1 MMLCGSPEDCGHAEA
16 LPASTNLTV
25 FNINQ
30 LIYSKYLSMNRKFR
44 KTALLMSAMAL
55 LGLGYSSNAYA
66 AGDVQNVQQATKKIT
81 GTVVDAMGPVIGASI
96 MEKGT
101 TNGTVTDFDG
111 NFSLNVKPGATI
123 VVSFIG
129 FKTQEIAVGNQSTF
143 NIKMED
149 DNAVLDEVVVV
160 GYGVQKK
167 KLVTGATVEV
177 KGEDI
182 TKLNTTQVL
191 GALQSQSPGVSIQAN
206 SGQPGDGFKIAIR
219 GAGTNGDTKPLYV
232 IDGVAGGDI
241 NNLNPADIERIDV
254 LKDAASCA
262 IYGSAAANGVI
273 LVTTKQGKEGKVS
286 INYDGNI
293 GWSNIYRLP
302 QLLTAGQYMQVMDM
316 VRFNAGEG
324 SRDWSQYFKGQ
335 EALLAAYKDGSN
347 AGTDWV
353 EALRNKNAVTTS
365 HSLNIAGGS
374 DKSKFSIGTGYQ
386 YQDGAFG
393 GEYAKS
399 DYRRFTLRVNSDHVV
414 LKSAKGDFDVIK
426 VGENIYYSHKQN
438 QGIQIGNQYSNV
450 LSTALRANPLIP
462 IYNDKGG
469 YFGYDDLK
477 NMGMFNYTSYASN
490 PILGLINSQSANNK
504 SISYSLNAVGFV
516 EVQPIKGLTYRGQIS
531 YNQSSWTWRAY
542 LPVYKINDQGDMR
555 TTDQAHNQVG
565 TGWGWNTTNT
575 INYKFDIQ
583 DHHFDV
589 LAGTEYS
596 ESRPDFG
603 FTLNAT
609 ASDAITADLKHAYM
623 SLMKNNT
630 QATVSGY
637 PYGDSRGMSY
647 FGRLNYDYAEK
658 YMFTAIFRAD
668 GSSVFAPG
676 HRWGYFPSFSAGWV
690 ISNEKFMAKTADW
703 LSFLKLRAGWG
714 QNGNKNIGAFQY
726 EAAFAYDAYSMYSFN
741 NAKDVPTKGA
751 SLSRLANE
759 DLTWET
765 SEQLDL
771 GFDARFLG
779 GRLGV
784 VFDWY
789 KKTTKDLLLQVPVSP
804 TTGFSSQLK
813 NAGTVQNTG
822 VEFAINWR
830 DQIGKDFEYN
840 VSYNI
845 AYNKNKVTEVNSS
858 QKYNNGGNDL
868 LAQGTGQMARFE
880 EGEPIGYF
888 WGYKTAGPIQNAADL
903 AAYTASLK
911 DGDAANSLQGS
922 DLKVGDLKFVDVNGD
937 GIITAADKTNL
948 GDPNPDVTMGITLGA
963 NYKGFDLN
971 VTGYAALGQQ
981 VARSYRKFT
990 DGEYE
995 NYTTEVFDYWVG
1007 EGTSDKFPLLATMNR
1022 GVNWQSISDLYIE
1035 DAGYFRLQN
1044 LTLGYDFNKIWKQ
1057 SPFQQ
1062 LRLYV
1067 AAQNLFT
1074 ITKYKG
1080 MDPENGMALNGNEPW
1095 VTGVDVGNY
1104 PQPRTYMVGVNIKF

>member
-1 MMLCGSPEDCGHAEA
+1 MLCGSPEDCGHGEA

-143 NIKMED
+143 NITMED
-149 DNAVLDEVVVV
+149 DNAVLEEVVVV

-191 GALQSQSPGVSIQAN
+191 GALQSQSPGVSIQAV
-206 SGQPGDGFKIAIR
+206 SGQPGDGFKVAIR

-324 SRDWSQYFKGQ
+324 TRDWSQYFKGQ

-399 DYRRFTLRVNSDHVV
+399 DYRRFTLRVNSDHVI
-414 LKSAKGDFDVIK
+414 LKSSKGDFDVIK

-603 FTLNAT
+603 FTLNAQ

-868 LAQGTGQMARFE
+868 LAQGTGSMARFE

-971 VTGYAALGQQ
+971 ITGYAALGQQ

>member
-1 MMLCGSPEDCGHAEA
+1 M
-16 LPASTNLTV
+16 
-25 FNINQ
+25 NQ
-30 LIYSKYLSMNRKFR
+30 NFR
-44 KTALLMSAMAL
+44 KTALMAGACAI
-55 LGLGYSSNAYA
+55 LGLAYSPSVYA
-66 AGDVQNVQQATKKIT
+66 DAAVNTVQSVQQTKKVT
-81 GTVVDAMGPVIGASI
+81 GTVMDAMGPVIGASI
-96 MEKGT
+96 LEKGT
-101 TNGTVTDFDG
+101 SNGTVTDIDG
-111 NFSLNVKPGATI
+111 NFSLNVKPGATLVI
-123 VVSFIG
+123 SYIG
-129 FKTQEIAVGNQSTF
+129 FETQEIAVGNQSTI
-143 NIKMED
+143 NVTMKED
-149 DNAVLDEVVVV
+149 DTTLEEVVVV

-232 IDGVAGGDI
+232 IDGVSGGDI

-286 INYDGNI
+286 VNYDGNI
-293 GWSNIYRLP
+293 GWANIYRLP
-302 QLLTAGQYMQVMDM
+302 QLLTAGQYMQVMDL
-316 VRFNAGEG
+316 VRFQTGEG
-324 SRDWSQYFKGQ
+324 TRDWSQYFQGQ
-335 EALLAAYKDGSN
+335 EALLEAYKNGTN
-347 AGTDWV
+347 PGTDWV
-353 EALRNKNAVTTS
+353 DALRNKNAVTTS

-374 DKSKFSIGTGYQ
+374 DRSKFSIGVGYQ

-393 GEYAKS
+393 GEFAKS
-399 DYRRFTLRVNSDHVV
+399 DYRRFTMRVNSDHVV
-414 LKSAKGDFDVIK
+414 LRSANKDFDVIK
-426 VGENIYYSHKQN
+426 VGENIYYSHKQS

-450 LSTALRANPLIP
+450 LSTALRGNPLIP
-462 IYNDKGG
+462 IYNADGG
-469 YFGYDDLK
+469 YFGYNDLK

-490 PILGLINSQSANNK
+490 PVLGLINSQSANNK
-504 SISYSLNAVGFV
+504 SVSYGLNATGFV
-516 EVQPIKGLTYRGQIS
+516 EIQPIKGLIYRGQIN
-531 YNQSSWTWRAY
+531 YNQSSWTWRCY

-555 TTDQAHNQVG
+555 TTDQATNQVG
-565 TGWGWNTTNT
+565 TGWGWGTTNT
-575 INYKFDIQ
+575 LNYKFDLS
-583 DHHFDV
+583 DHHFDI
-589 LAGTEYS
+589 LLGTEYG
-596 ESRPDFG
+596 ESRPGNG

-609 ASDAITADLKHAYM
+609 ASDAIVGDVAHAYM

-630 QATVSGY
+630 QATVTGL

-647 FGRLNYDYAEK
+647 FGRLNYDFAEK

-690 ISNEKFMAKTADW
+690 ISNESFMQSTSSW
-703 LSFLKLRAGWG
+703 LDFLKLRAGWG
-714 QNGNKNIGAFQY
+714 QNGNKSIGAFQY
-726 EAAFAYDAYSMYSFN
+726 EAAFAYDAYSMYSFG
-741 NAKDVPTKGA
+741 NAKDTPTKGA

-759 DLTWET
+759 ELTWET
-765 SEQLDL
+765 SEQLDF
-771 GFDARFLG
+771 GFDANFLNS
-779 GRLGV
+779 RLRV

-789 KKTTKDLLLQVPVSP
+789 QKTTKDLLLQVPVSP
-804 TTGFSSQLK
+804 TTGFSTQLK
-813 NAGTVQNTG
+813 NAGTVRNTG
-822 VEFAINWR
+822 IEVALNWH
-830 DQIGKDFEYN
+830 DKIGKDFD
-840 VSYNI
+840 YNI
-845 AYNKNKVTEVNSS
+845 GYNFAYNKNKVTEVNSS
-858 QKYNNGGNDL
+858 QKYNNGGSDL
-868 LAQGTGQMARFE
+868 LAQGTGYMARFE
-880 EGEPIGYF
+880 EGQPIGYF
-888 WGYKTAGPIQNAADL
+888 WGYKTDGPIQNAADL
-903 AAYTASLK
+903 AAYTATLK
-911 DGDAANSLQGS
+911 DGNAANSLQGS
-922 DLKVGDLKFVDVNGD
+922 DLKVGDLKFVDTNGD
-937 GIITAADKTNL
+937 GIIDASDKTNL

-963 NYKGFDLN
+963 NYKGFDIN
-971 VTGYAALGQQ
+971 ITGYAALGQQ

-995 NYTTEVFDYWVG
+995 NYTTEVFDYWTG
-1007 EGTSDKFPLLATMNR
+1007 EGTSSKFPLLAAMNR
-1022 GVNWQSISDLYIE
+1022 GVNWQSISDLYVE

-1044 LTLGYDFNKIWKQ
+1044 LTIGYDFNHIWKN

-1062 LRLYV
+1062 LRLYF

>member
-1 MMLCGSPEDCGHAEA
+1 
-16 LPASTNLTV
+16 
-25 FNINQ
+25 
-30 LIYSKYLSMNRKFR
+30 MNRKFR

-143 NIKMED
+143 NITMED
-149 DNAVLDEVVVV
+149 DNAVLEEVVVV

-219 GAGTNGDTKPLYV
+219 GAGTNGDTRPLYV

-353 EALRNKNAVTTS
+353 EALRNKNAITTS

-399 DYRRFTLRVNSDHVV
+399 DYRRFTLRVNSDHVI
-414 LKSAKGDFDVIK
+414 LKSSKGDFDVIK

-462 IYNDKGG
+462 IYNSDGG
-469 YFGYDDLK
+469 FFGYDDLK

-555 TTDQAHNQVG
+555 TTDQATNQIG

-575 INYKFDIQ
+575 INYKFDVQ
-583 DHHFDV
+583 DHHFDL
-589 LAGTEYS
+589 LAGTEYG

-603 FTLNAT
+603 FSMSAT

-630 QATVSGY
+630 QATVSGN

-714 QNGNKNIGAFQY
+714 QNGNKSIGAFQY
-726 EAAFAYDAYSMYSFN
+726 EAAFAYDAFSMYSFGN
-741 NAKDVPTKGA
+741 TKDVPTKGA

-765 SEQLDL
+765 SEQLDF

-868 LAQGTGQMARFE
+868 LAQGTGYMARFE

-911 DGDAANSLQGS
+911 DGDAANSLQGT

-995 NYTTEVFDYWVG
+995 NYSTEVFDYWVG

-1044 LTLGYDFNKIWKQ
+1044 LTLGYDFTKLWKQ
-1057 SPFQQ
+1057 APFQQ

>member
-1 MMLCGSPEDCGHAEA
+1 MD
-16 LPASTNLTV
+16 
-25 FNINQ
+25 Q
-30 LIYSKYLSMNRKFR
+30 KFR
-44 KTALLMSAMAL
+44 KTALLTGVCAIAGLLWAPQAMAESAV
-55 LGLGYSSNAYA
+55 SS
-66 AGDVQNVQQATKKIT
+66 VQSVQQTKKVS

-96 MEKGT
+96 LEKGT
-101 TNGTVTDFDG
+101 SNGTVTDIDG
-111 NFSLNVKPGATI
+111 NFSLNVQPGATLVI
-123 VVSFIG
+123 SYIG
-129 FKTQEIAVGNQSTF
+129 FLTQEIAVGNQSTI
-143 NIKMED
+143 NVTMKED
-149 DNAVLDEVVVV
+149 DTQLEEVVVV

-232 IDGVAGGDI
+232 IDGVSGGDI

-286 INYDGNI
+286 VNYDGNI
-293 GWSNIYRLP
+293 GWANIYRLP
-302 QLLTAGQYMQVMDM
+302 QLLTAGQYMQVMDL
-316 VRFNAGEG
+316 VRFQTGEG
-324 SRDWSQYFKGQ
+324 SRDWSQYFQGQ
-335 EALLAAYKDGSN
+335 EALLEAYKNGTN
-347 AGTDWV
+347 PGTDWV
-353 EALRNKNAVTTS
+353 DALRNKNAVTTS

-374 DKSKFSIGTGYQ
+374 DRSKFSIGVGYQ

-393 GEYAKS
+393 GEFAKS
-399 DYRRFTLRVNSDHVV
+399 DYRRFTMRVNSDHVV
-414 LKSAKGDFDVIK
+414 LRSANNDFDVIK

-450 LSTALRANPLIP
+450 LSTALRGNPLIP
-462 IYNDKGG
+462 IYNANGD
-469 YFGYDDLK
+469 YFGYNDLK
-477 NMGMFNYTSYASN
+477 NMGIFNYTSYASN
-490 PILGLINSQSANNK
+490 PVLGLVNSQSANNK
-504 SISYSLNAVGFV
+504 SVSYGLNATGFV
-516 EVQPIKGLTYRGQIS
+516 EIQPIKGLIYRGQIN
-531 YNQSSWTWRAY
+531 YNQSSWTWRCY
-542 LPVYKINDQGDMR
+542 LPTYKINDQGDMR
-555 TTDQAHNQVG
+555 TTDQATNQVG
-565 TGWGWNTTNT
+565 TGWGWGTTNT
-575 INYKFDIQ
+575 LNYKFDLSG
-583 DHHFDV
+583 HHFDV
-589 LAGTEYS
+589 LLGTEYG
-596 ESRPDFG
+596 ESRPGNG

-609 ASDAITADLKHAYM
+609 ASDAITADLAHAYM

-647 FGRLNYDYAEK
+647 FGRLNYDFAEK

-690 ISNEKFMAKTADW
+690 ISNEKFMQNTSSW
-703 LSFLKLRAGWG
+703 LDFLKLRAGWG
-714 QNGNKNIGAFQY
+714 QNGNKSIGAFQY
-726 EAAFAYDAYSMYSFN
+726 EAAFAYDAYSMYSFG
-741 NAKDVPTKGA
+741 NAKDTPTKGA

-759 DLTWET
+759 ELTWET
-765 SEQLDL
+765 SEQLDF
-771 GFDARFLG
+771 GFDANFLNS
-779 GRLGV
+779 RLRV

-789 KKTTKDLLLQVPVSP
+789 QKTTKDLLLQVPVSP

-813 NAGTVQNTG
+813 NAGTVRNTG
-822 VEFAINWR
+822 IEVAFNWH
-830 DQIGKDFEYN
+830 DKIGKDFD
-840 VSYNI
+840 YNI
-845 AYNKNKVTEVNSS
+845 GYNFAYNKNKVTEVNSS

-868 LAQGTGQMARFE
+868 LAQGTGYMARFE

-888 WGYKTAGPIQNAADL
+888 WGYKTDGPIQNEAEL
-903 AAYTASLK
+903 AAYKATLLN
-911 DGDAANSLQGS
+911 GDAANSLQGS
-922 DLKVGDLKFVDVNGD
+922 DLKVGDLRFVDTNGD
-937 GIITAADKTNL
+937 GIIDASDKTNL

-963 NYKGFDLN
+963 SYKGFDIN

-995 NYTTEVFDYWVG
+995 NYTTEVFDYWTG
-1007 EGTSDKFPLLATMNR
+1007 EGTSTKFPLLAAMNR
-1022 GVNWQSISDLYIE
+1022 GVNWQSISDLYVE

-1044 LTLGYDFNKIWKQ
+1044 LTIGYDFNHSWKN

-1062 LRLYV
+1062 LRLYF

-1074 ITKYKG
+1074 IT
-1080 MDPENGMALNGNEPW
+1080 
-1095 VTGVDVGNY
+1095 NY
-1104 PQPRTYMVGVNIKF
+1104 

>member
-1 MMLCGSPEDCGHAEA
+1 MD
-16 LPASTNLTV
+16 
-25 FNINQ
+25 Q
-30 LIYSKYLSMNRKFR
+30 KFR
-44 KTALLMSAMAL
+44 KTALLTGVCAIAGLLWAPQAMAESAV
-55 LGLGYSSNAYA
+55 SS
-66 AGDVQNVQQATKKIT
+66 VQSVQQTKKVS

-96 MEKGT
+96 LEKGT
-101 TNGTVTDFDG
+101 SNGTVTDIDG
-111 NFSLNVKPGATI
+111 NFSLNVQPGATLVI
-123 VVSFIG
+123 SYIG
-129 FKTQEIAVGNQSTF
+129 FLTQEIAVGNQSTI
-143 NIKMED
+143 NVTMKED
-149 DNAVLDEVVVV
+149 DTQLEEVVVV

-232 IDGVAGGDI
+232 IDGVSGGDI

-286 INYDGNI
+286 VNYDGNI
-293 GWSNIYRLP
+293 GWANIYRLP
-302 QLLTAGQYMQVMDM
+302 QLLTAGQYMQVMDL
-316 VRFNAGEG
+316 VRFQTGE
-324 SRDWSQYFKGQ
+324 STRDWSQYFKGQ
-335 EALLAAYKDGSN
+335 EALLEAYKNGTN
-347 AGTDWV
+347 PGTDWV
-353 EALRNKNAVTTS
+353 DALRNKNAVTTS

-374 DKSKFSIGTGYQ
+374 DRSKFSIGVGYQ

-393 GEYAKS
+393 GEFAKS
-399 DYRRFTLRVNSDHVV
+399 DYRRFTMRVNSDHVV
-414 LKSAKGDFDVIK
+414 LRSANNDFDVIK

-450 LSTALRANPLIP
+450 LSTALRGNPLIP
-462 IYNDKGG
+462 IYNANGD
-469 YFGYDDLK
+469 YFGYNDLK
-477 NMGMFNYTSYASN
+477 NMGIFNYTSYASN
-490 PILGLINSQSANNK
+490 PVLGLVNSQSANNK
-504 SISYSLNAVGFV
+504 SVSYGLNATGFV
-516 EVQPIKGLTYRGQIS
+516 EIQPIKGLIYRGQIN
-531 YNQSSWTWRAY
+531 YNQSSWTWRCY
-542 LPVYKINDQGDMR
+542 LPTYKINDQGDMR
-555 TTDQAHNQVG
+555 TTDQATNQVG
-565 TGWGWNTTNT
+565 TGWGWGTTNT
-575 INYKFDIQ
+575 LNYKFDLSG
-583 DHHFDV
+583 HHFDV
-589 LAGTEYS
+589 LLGTEYG
-596 ESRPDFG
+596 ESRPGNG

-609 ASDAITADLKHAYM
+609 ASDAITADLAHAYM

-647 FGRLNYDYAEK
+647 FGRLNYDFAEK

-690 ISNEKFMAKTADW
+690 ISNEKFMQSTSSW
-703 LSFLKLRAGWG
+703 LDFLKLRAGWG
-714 QNGNKNIGAFQY
+714 QNGNKSIGAFQY
-726 EAAFAYDAYSMYSFN
+726 EAAFAYDAYSMYSFG
-741 NAKDVPTKGA
+741 NAKDTPTKGA

-759 DLTWET
+759 ELTWET
-765 SEQLDL
+765 SEQLDF
-771 GFDARFLG
+771 GFDANFLNS
-779 GRLGV
+779 RLRV

-789 KKTTKDLLLQVPVSP
+789 QKTTKDLLLQVPVSP

-813 NAGTVQNTG
+813 NAGTVRNTG
-822 VEFAINWR
+822 IEVALNWH
-830 DQIGKDFEYN
+830 DKIGKDFD
-840 VSYNI
+840 YNI
-845 AYNKNKVTEVNSS
+845 GYNFAYNKNKVTEVNSS

-868 LAQGTGQMARFE
+868 LAQGTGYMARFE

-888 WGYKTAGPIQNAADL
+888 WGYKTDGPIQNEAEL
-903 AAYTASLK
+903 AAYKATLLN
-911 DGDAANSLQGS
+911 GDAANSLQGS
-922 DLKVGDLKFVDVNGD
+922 DLKVGDLRFVDTNGD
-937 GIITAADKTNL
+937 GIIDASDKTNL

-963 NYKGFDLN
+963 SYKGFDIN

-995 NYTTEVFDYWVG
+995 NYTTEVFDYWTG
-1007 EGTSDKFPLLATMNR
+1007 EGTSTKFPLLAAMNR
-1022 GVNWQSISDLYIE
+1022 GVNWQSISDLYVE

-1044 LTLGYDFNKIWKQ
+1044 LTIGYDFNHLWKN

-1062 LRLYV
+1062 LRLYF

>member
-1 MMLCGSPEDCGHAEA
+1 M
-16 LPASTNLTV
+16 
-25 FNINQ
+25 NQ
-30 LIYSKYLSMNRKFR
+30 NFR
-44 KTALLMSAMAL
+44 KTALMAGACAI
-55 LGLGYSSNAYA
+55 LGLAYSPSVYA
-66 AGDVQNVQQATKKIT
+66 DAAVNTVQSVQQSKKVT
-81 GTVVDAMGPVIGASI
+81 GTVKDAMGPVIGASI
-96 MEKGT
+96 LEKGT
-101 TNGTVTDFDG
+101 SNGTVTDIDG
-111 NFSLNVKPGATI
+111 NFSLNVQPGATLVI
-123 VVSFIG
+123 SYIG
-129 FKTQEIAVGNQSTF
+129 FETQEIAVGNQSSINVTM
-143 NIKMED
+143 KED
-149 DNAVLDEVVVV
+149 DTTLEEVVVV

-232 IDGVAGGDI
+232 IDGVSGGDI

-286 INYDGNI
+286 VNYDGNI
-293 GWSNIYRLP
+293 GWANIYRLP
-302 QLLTAGQYMQVMDM
+302 QLLTAGQYMQVMDL
-316 VRFNAGEG
+316 VRFQTGEG
-324 SRDWSQYFKGQ
+324 TRDWSQYFQGQ
-335 EALLAAYKDGSN
+335 EALLEAYKNGSN
-347 AGTDWV
+347 PGTDWV
-353 EALRNKNAVTTS
+353 DVLRNKNAVTTS

-374 DKSKFSIGTGYQ
+374 DRSKFSIGVGYQ

-393 GEYAKS
+393 GEFAKS
-399 DYRRFTLRVNSDHVV
+399 DYRRFTMRVNSDHVV
-414 LKSAKGDFDVIK
+414 LRSANKDFDVVK
-426 VGENIYYSHKQN
+426 VGENIYYSHKQS

-450 LSTALRANPLIP
+450 LSTALRGNPLIP
-462 IYNDKGG
+462 IYNADGG
-469 YFGYDDLK
+469 YFGYNDLK

-490 PILGLINSQSANNK
+490 PVLGLINSQSANNK
-504 SISYSLNAVGFV
+504 SVSYGLNATGFV
-516 EVQPIKGLTYRGQIS
+516 EIQPIKGLIYRGQIN
-531 YNQSSWTWRAY
+531 YNQSSWTWRCY

-555 TTDQAHNQVG
+555 TTDQATNQVG
-565 TGWGWNTTNT
+565 TGWGWGTTNT
-575 INYKFDIQ
+575 LNYKFDLS
-583 DHHFDV
+583 DHHFDI
-589 LAGTEYS
+589 LLGTEYG
-596 ESRPDFG
+596 ESRPGNG

-609 ASDAITADLKHAYM
+609 ASDAIVGDLAHAYM

-630 QATVSGY
+630 QATVTGL

-647 FGRLNYDYAEK
+647 FGRLNYDFAEK

-690 ISNEKFMAKTADW
+690 ISNESFMQSTSSW
-703 LSFLKLRAGWG
+703 LDFLKLRAGWG
-714 QNGNKNIGAFQY
+714 QNGNKSIGAFQY
-726 EAAFAYDAYSMYSFN
+726 EAAFAYDAYSMYSFG
-741 NAKDVPTKGA
+741 NAKDTPTKGA

-759 DLTWET
+759 ELTWET
-765 SEQLDL
+765 SEQLDF
-771 GFDARFLG
+771 GFDANFLNS
-779 GRLGV
+779 RLRV

-789 KKTTKDLLLQVPVSP
+789 QKTTKDLLLQVPVSP
-804 TTGFSSQLK
+804 TTGFSTQLK
-813 NAGTVQNTG
+813 NAGTVRNTG
-822 VEFAINWR
+822 IEVALNWH
-830 DQIGKDFEYN
+830 DKIGKDFD
-840 VSYNI
+840 YNI
-845 AYNKNKVTEVNSS
+845 GYNFAYNKNKVTEVNSS
-858 QKYNNGGNDL
+858 QKYNNGGSDL
-868 LAQGTGQMARFE
+868 LAQGTGYMARFE
-880 EGEPIGYF
+880 EGQPIGYF
-888 WGYKTAGPIQNAADL
+888 WGYKTDGPIQNAADL
-903 AAYTASLK
+903 AAYTATLK
-911 DGDAANSLQGS
+911 DGNAANSLQGS
-922 DLKVGDLKFVDVNGD
+922 DLKVGDLKFVDTNGD
-937 GIITAADKTNL
+937 GIIDASDKTNL

-963 NYKGFDLN
+963 NYKGFDIN
-971 VTGYAALGQQ
+971 ITGYAALGQQ

-995 NYTTEVFDYWVG
+995 NYTTEVFDYWTG
-1007 EGTSDKFPLLATMNR
+1007 EGTSSKFPLLAAMNR
-1022 GVNWQSISDLYIE
+1022 GVNWQSISDLYVE

-1044 LTLGYDFNKIWKQ
+1044 LTIGYDFNHIWKN

-1062 LRLYV
+1062 LRLYF